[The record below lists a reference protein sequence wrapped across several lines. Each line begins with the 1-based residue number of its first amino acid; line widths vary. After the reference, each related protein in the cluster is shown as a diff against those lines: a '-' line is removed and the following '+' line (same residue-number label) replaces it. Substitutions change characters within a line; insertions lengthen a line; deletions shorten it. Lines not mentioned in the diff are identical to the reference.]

1 MIFQELKTIIAEQLE
16 IPEESITMES
26 DLMQDFDADSLDL
39 VDIVMS
45 IEDVFGVEIPEESI
59 DEIKY
64 VSDVVAFIEENKDK

>member
-1 MIFQELKTIIAEQLE
+1 MILQQLKTIIAEQLE
-16 IPEESITMES
+16 ISEDDITLES
-26 DLMQDFDADSLDL
+26 DLIKDFDADSLDL

-64 VSDVVAFIEENKDK
+64 VSDVVAFIEENKD

>member
-1 MIFQELKTIIAEQLE
+1 MIFEQLKTIIAEQLE
-16 IPEESITMES
+16 ILEEDITLES
-26 DLMQDFDADSLDL
+26 DLIQDFDADSLDL

-64 VSDVVAFIEENKDK
+64 VSDVVAFIEENKD